1 MSYVINTR
9 NLPIAG
15 RKAMMQL

>member
-9 NLPIAG
+9 VTICAYLTISY
-15 RKAMMQL
+15 